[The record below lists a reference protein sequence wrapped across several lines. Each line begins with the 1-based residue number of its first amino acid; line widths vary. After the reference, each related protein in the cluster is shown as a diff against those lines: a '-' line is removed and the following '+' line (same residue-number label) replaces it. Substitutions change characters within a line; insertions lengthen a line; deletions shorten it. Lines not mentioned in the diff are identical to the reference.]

1 MNEDINQ
8 ECKVVAFEY
17 FQQNISSWE
26 NWHIDHSATIN
37 QILGIYKKQ
46 LSEEKDNILKQIN
59 IGFNEQF
66 ETNLNNYVTE
76 FNKLSKQYLDV
87 VDNYDIDLSNE
98 ISKYIFAYNDY
109 IEKQT
114 ILNSI
119 QGPPVI
125 DNNVLENII
134 RTLSGEIEIMEEK
147 KLTKKATNVQ
157 FVKTKNEEL
166 AQNVAKISETKEAI
180 TKRAEGRGY

>member
-1 MNEDINQ
+1 MSE
-8 ECKVVAFEY
+8 ECKVPLFGY

-66 ETNLNNYVTE
+66 ETNLNESVTK

-87 VDNYDIDLSNE
+87 VDNYDIDLSN
-98 ISKYIFAYNDY
+98 KRAW
-109 IEKQT
+109 
-114 ILNSI
+114 
-119 QGPPVI
+119 GP
-125 DNNVLENII
+125 NTS
-134 RTLSGEIEIMEEK
+134 RTSLP
-147 KLTKKATNVQ
+147 Q
-157 FVKTKNEEL
+157 FPW
-166 AQNVAKISETKEAI
+166 AQNAL
-180 TKRAEGRGY
+180 GPLGYATS

>member
-125 DNNVLENII
+125 DNNVLENIKI
-134 RTLSGEIEIMEEK
+134 VLKFTFAINFTVAIVFDL
-147 KLTKKATNVQ
+147 
-157 FVKTKNEEL
+157 KND
-166 AQNVAKISETKEAI
+166 QT
-180 TKRAEGRGY
+180 RGYPNKSGIQRCV